1 MNRGDFERKLGV
13 STLFPAVDSTL
24 TSLQLSAPSQA
35 PGSISPSLLARQG
48 VSDRSR
54 G

>member
-24 TSLQLSAPSQA
+24 TSLQALGAVA
-35 PGSISPSLLARQG
+35 GA
-48 VSDRSR
+48 
-54 G
+54 